1 MLIQLFSSIL
11 VYSSSENIHLHASHV
26 GKLSATIYLDFR
38 EKLLIVIVT
47 KTIIII
53 KKVIQ
58 LFKTHYT
65 KCPKMKTRARAK
77 RHVICDR
84 YLRRKLGG
92 IVPCSTKHLICF

>member
-11 VYSSSENIHLHASHV
+11 VYSSLENIHLHASHV

-53 KKVIQ
+53 KKSNTALQ
-58 LFKTHYT
+58 NALH
-65 KCPKMKTRARAK
+65 
-77 RHVICDR
+77 
-84 YLRRKLGG
+84 
-92 IVPCSTKHLICF
+92 